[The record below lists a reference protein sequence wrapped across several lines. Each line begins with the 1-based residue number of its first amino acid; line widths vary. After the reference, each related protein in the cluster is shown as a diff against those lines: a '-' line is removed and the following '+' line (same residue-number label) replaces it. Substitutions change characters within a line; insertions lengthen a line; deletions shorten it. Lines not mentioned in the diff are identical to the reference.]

1 MKEIFEQYGG
11 VLITVVAILSVIAVI
26 IFVVGQG
33 NSSVI
38 GKAFIKIINSFVD
51 NANKNAGINCKLM

>member
-38 GKAFIKIINSFVD
+38 GQAFIKIINSFVD
-51 NANKNAGINCKLM
+51 NANKNAGINSKLM

>member
-33 NSSVI
+33 NNSVI
-38 GKAFIKIINSFVD
+38 GQAFIRIINSFVD
-51 NANKNAGINCKLM
+51 NANHNAGINCKLM

>member
-38 GKAFIKIINSFVD
+38 GQAFIKIINSIFVFF
-51 NANKNAGINCKLM
+51 

>member
-38 GKAFIKIINSFVD
+38 GQAFIKIINSFVD